1 MESPQNI
8 KKRLKSVDNINKIT
22 KAMEMVAATKMR
34 KSQEIALASRPYA
47 FAALDF
53 LATIS
58 SLDEKLPELFKKR
71 NVKKVLF
78 VLVSSDKGLA
88 GAFNSSVFKKFE
100 QHLSLTN
107 FEDDEGNENVG
118 GENSS
123 KLVRDK
129 KEKYKEWKKEEHL
142 YIAVG
147 EKAFNYLT
155 KKGFNV
161 IKKFIAVGDYTT
173 TEQVRPLV
181 DFLVQGY
188 LRGGDEKKWPASNAS
203 GVANAGW
210 DRVVIVST
218 HFRSALKQEPH
229 VRRILPID
237 FDHIADTIKQII
249 PERGKFADL
258 IKEHHITFI
267 PVKSKLKQYL
277 IEPSPKEVLEKLAR
291 HLFFIQVYHL
301 ILEANA
307 SEHSAR
313 RMAMKTASD
322 NASDLGEALNL
333 QYNKSRQSRIT
344 TEISEISAGAEAL
357 N

>member
-8 KKRLKSVDNINKIT
+8 KKRQKSVDNINKIT

-34 KSQEIALASRPYA
+34 KSQEIALSSRPYA

-58 SLDEKLPELFKKR
+58 SLDQKLPELFKKR

-100 QHLSLTN
+100 QHAKEGPKGRL
-107 FEDDEGNENVG
+107 EDYAHEE
-118 GENSS
+118 
-123 KLVRDK
+123 KLYV
-129 KEKYKEWKKEEHL
+129 
-142 YIAVG
+142 AVG
-147 EKAFNYLT
+147 EKAFNYLS
-155 KKGFNV
+155 KKGYNV
-161 IKKFIAVGDYTT
+161 VKKFIAVGDYITIDQVQPL
-173 TEQVRPLV
+173 TE
-181 DFLVQGY
+181 FLVEGY
-188 LRGGDEKKWPASNAS
+188 LSKK
-203 GVANAGW
+203 W
-210 DRVVIVST
+210 DRVVIIST

-229 VRRILPID
+229 VRRVLPID
-237 FDHIADTIKQII
+237 FDHIKETVQEII
-249 PERGKFADL
+249 PERGKFAEL
-258 IKEHHITFI
+258 IKEHQISFV
-267 PVKSKLKQYL
+267 PDKAKLSEYL
-277 IEPSPKEVLEKLAR
+277 IEPSPAEVLQKLAE
-291 HLFFIQVYHL
+291 HLFFVQIYHL

-322 NASDLGEALNL
+322 NASDLGSALNL

>member
-8 KKRLKSVDNINKIT
+8 KKRLKSVGNIKKIT
-22 KAMEMVAATKMR
+22 KAMELVSATKMR

-58 SLDEKLPELFKKR
+58 GLDQSKLPELFTKR
-71 NVKKVLF
+71 DVKKVLF

-88 GAFNSSVFKKFE
+88 GAFNSSVFRKFESHLKRDEKKFE
-100 QHLSLTN
+100 Q
-107 FEDDEGNENVG
+107 E
-118 GENSS
+118 
-123 KLVRDK
+123 
-129 KEKYKEWKKEEHL
+129 EKVFL
-142 YIAVG
+142 AVG
-147 EKAFNYLT
+147 EKAFSYLS

-161 IKKFIAVGDYTT
+161 VKKFVSVGDYTT
-173 TEQVRPLV
+173 TEQVEPITEFMV
-181 DFLVQGY
+181 EGY
-188 LRGGDEKKWPASNAS
+188 LEKK
-203 GVANAGW
+203 W

-218 HFRSALKQEPH
+218 HFRSALKQESH

-237 FDHIADTIKQII
+237 FDHIADTVKEII

-258 IKEHHITFI
+258 IKEQNISFV
-267 PVKSKLKQYL
+267 PNKENLSEYL
-277 IEPSPKEVLEKLAR
+277 IEPSAQEVLNKLAK

-322 NASDLGEALNL
+322 NASDLGNDLNL

-357 N
+357 S